1 MSSQSQVSVMMIR
14 KQFCIERVDSKRA
27 HVALLSCLLMIA
39 MMLSTPVFS
48 RQLGDIDLPDSVTLD
63 GTDQVLQLNGMG
75 YRTKFVFKVY
85 VGALYT
91 QSKVD
96 SRDKV
101 QSMDGPKRIVMHM
114 VHDEVSREKMNAAWL
129 EGFED
134 NNTDE
139 QFDRLK
145 SRLDTFIAFF
155 PDLKAGDVIY
165 LDYLPSSGTRVIFN
179 GEKKPVIEG
188 DDFYTALLDVWLG
201 EEPAD
206 DDLKDALL
214 GLTED

>member
-1 MSSQSQVSVMMIR
+1 MKIT
-14 KQFCIERVDSKRA
+14 KQFYVERVNPKGA
-27 HVALLSCLLMIA
+27 HVALLSCLLMIT
-39 MMLSTPVFS
+39 MMLTTPVYS
-48 RQLGDIDLPDSVTLD
+48 RQLGDVDLPDSVTLE

-85 VGALYT
+85 VAALYT
-91 QSKVD
+91 QSKAD
-96 SRDKV
+96 SRDEV
-101 QSMDGPKRIVMHM
+101 QSLDGPKRIVMHM
-114 VHDEVSREKMNAAWL
+114 VYDEVSREKMNAAWL
-129 EGFED
+129 EGFEE

-145 SRLDTFIAFF
+145 SRLETFIALF

-165 LDYLPSSGTRVIFN
+165 LDYLPSSGTQVVFN

-188 DDFYTALLDVWLG
+188 ADFYTALLDVWLG
-201 EEPAD
+201 EDPAD

-214 GLTED
+214 GVTED

>member
-1 MSSQSQVSVMMIR
+1 MIIN
-14 KQFCIERVDSKRA
+14 KQFLIERVDSKCA
-27 HVALLSCLLMIA
+27 YIALLSFLLMIA

-48 RQLGDIDLPDSVTLD
+48 RQLGDVDLPDRITLD
-63 GTDQVLQLNGMG
+63 GTDQLLQLNGMG

-85 VGALYT
+85 VAALYT
-91 QSKVD
+91 QSKAD
-96 SRDKV
+96 SRDEV
-101 QSMDGPKRIVMHM
+101 QSLDGPKRIVMHM

-129 EGFED
+129 EGFGD

-145 SRLDTFIAFF
+145 SRLETFIALF

-165 LDYLPSSGTRVIFN
+165 LDYLPSSGTQVVFN

-188 DDFYTALLDVWLG
+188 ADFYTALLDVWLG
-201 EEPAD
+201 EDPAD

-214 GLTED
+214 GVTEN

>member
-1 MSSQSQVSVMMIR
+1 MIINKQSYA
-14 KQFCIERVDSKRA
+14 KRVYSKFA
-27 HVALLSCLLMIA
+27 YLALLSCLLMTT
-39 MMLSTPVFS
+39 MMLSAPVYS
-48 RQLGDIDLPDSVTLD
+48 RQLGDVDLPDSITLE
-63 GTDQVLQLNGMG
+63 GTDQLLQLNGMG

-91 QSKVD
+91 ESKAD
-96 SRDKV
+96 SRDEI
-101 QSMDGPKRIVMHM
+101 QSLDGPKRIVMHM

-139 QFDRLK
+139 QFGRLK
-145 SRLDTFIAFF
+145 SRLETFIALF

-165 LDYLPSSGTRVIFN
+165 LDYIPSSGTLVTFN

-188 DDFYTALLDVWLG
+188 SDFYTALLDVWLG